1 MTPRTIRRRLWCR
14 LCRATIPIL
23 AIAMSI
29 GSLFARDAIADNRG
43 IVRLSDGQEAF
54 RYGKSYALLVGVSDY
69 DRRSGWNDLGAIPG
83 ELDRVETALKSA
95 GFHKIVRVK
104 NPNDDQLHA
113 AFEGFKDDYGF
124 EENNRLLFFFSGHGY
139 TDKDGAGYLVPAD
152 APNPRKDRQ
161 GFLKKAL
168 SMSRIMS
175 WAREIKARHALFLF
189 DSCFSGS
196 VFRERSLPKTPP
208 HITRLTKRRVRQ
220 FITAGSANEPV
231 PAESTFAPAFSD
243 AIAHGEGDLN
253 GDGYVTGMELGVHL
267 EAEVSRYTQQTPQFG
282 KIDEY
287 KLAQGDFVFVLASRG
302 GVGAVVERGKPP
314 VVQRN
319 ESPASGNTT
328 LDLEFWN
335 GIKQSQ
341 DPDLY
346 RAYLKQFPNG
356 TFAAIARKRIEKFT
370 ARETQ
375 TAAERVG
382 VRDSGL
388 TQTYESS
395 RVGVRPEGLTPTYQ
409 PPVGWGEP
417 PRGEP
422 QQGPQQ
428 RPQRAPQQMS
438 QRAPQQTP
446 RHPPQPAPARLVV
459 RSNVAGDTVTING
472 QEVGPT
478 GPDAHVLAPGE
489 YKIRVEKPGFEP
501 FEKTIQLAAGDRE
514 TVRARLV
521 SAPRLRS
528 GTEVGV
534 RPPSVPPP
542 RSETGVEARLP
553 SGVEARLPSAPR
565 LRSGTGVEAYA
576 NWRVLR
582 KIKAHSGGICV
593 DDCLAFSPDGRRL
606 LTGSYDD
613 TLKLWDVASGKAIRT
628 FRGHSYDVKAVAFSP
643 DGRRALSGSKD
654 NTLKLW
660 NLATGKTIRTFQG
673 HSSYIVS
680 VAFSPDGGWALSGSS
695 DNTLKLWD
703 VASGQAL
710 RTFEGHTNWVRSV
723 VFSPDG
729 GWALSGSKDN
739 TVKLWDVA
747 SGQALRTFRGHSGD
761 VTSVA
766 FSPDGRRALSGS
778 YDDTVKLWDVASG
791 NPIRTFRGHSDNVLS
806 VAFSPDGRVALSG
819 SGDKTVKIW
828 DLASGARNNA
838 PIRTLTGHEDRVYS
852 VAFSPDGRRAA
863 SGDYGGVVILWG
875 AE

>member
-1 MTPRTIRRRLWCR
+1 MTPRTIRRRLSCR

-29 GSLFARDAIADNRG
+29 GSLLARDAIADNRG
-43 IVRLSDGQEAF
+43 VVRLSDGQEAF

-69 DRRSGWNDLGAIPG
+69 DRRSGWNDLNAIPG

-95 GFHKIVRVK
+95 GFHEIVRVK

-124 EENNRLLFFFSGHGY
+124 EENNRLLFFFSGHGH
-139 TDKDGAGYLVPAD
+139 TDRDGAGYLVPAD

-168 SMSRIMS
+168 AMSQILA
-175 WAREIKARHALFLF
+175 WAKQIKARHALFLF

-231 PAESTFAPAFSD
+231 PAESTFAPVFSD
-243 AIAHGEGDLN
+243 AIAHGKGDLN

-287 KLAQGDFVFVLASRG
+287 KLAQGDFVFVLGSRG

-335 GIKQSQ
+335 GIKESQ

-346 RAYLKQFPNG
+346 RAYLEQFPNG

-370 ARETQ
+370 ARKTQ

-409 PPVGWGEP
+409 PPGWGEP
-417 PRGEP
+417 PGGEP

-459 RSNVAGDTVTING
+459 RSNVAGDTVTIDG
-472 QEVGPT
+472 QMVGPT
-478 GPDAHVLAPGE
+478 GPDAHELAPGE
-489 YKIRVEKPGFEP
+489 YKIRVEKPGFQP
-501 FEKTIQLAAGDRE
+501 FETTIQLTAGDRE

-534 RPPSVPPP
+534 RPPSAPPP
-542 RSETGVEARLP
+542 RSGTGVEARLP
-553 SGVEARLPSAPR
+553 S
-565 LRSGTGVEAYA
+565 GVEAYA

-582 KIKAHSGGICV
+582 KIKAHPGGFEGAICWN
-593 DDCLAFSPDGRRL
+593 DCIRFSPDGRLL
-606 LTGSYDD
+606 LTGSWDD

-643 DGRRALSGSKD
+643 DGGWALSGSSDNTLKLWNLATGKTIRTFRGHSSSVYAVAFSPDGRRALSGSLD
-654 NTLKLW
+654 DTLKLW

-673 HSSYIVS
+673 HSDDVNT
-680 VAFSPDGGWALSGSS
+680 VAFSPSGRAALSGSW
-695 DNTLKLWD
+695 DNTL
-703 VASGQAL
+703 
-710 RTFEGHTNWVRSV
+710 
-723 VFSPDG
+723 
-729 GWALSGSKDN
+729 
-739 TVKLWDVA
+739 KLWDVA
-747 SGQALRTFRGHSGD
+747 SGQALRTFRGHSGW
-761 VTSVA
+761 VRSVA

-778 YDDTVKLWDVASG
+778 DDNTVKLWDVASG
-791 NPIRTFRGHSDNVLS
+791 SVLRTFRGHSGEVTS
-806 VAFSPDGRVALSG
+806 VAFSPDGRAALSG
-819 SGDKTVKIW
+819 SDDNTVKLW
-828 DLASGARNNA
+828 DVASGSSNNR
-838 PIRTLTGHEDRVYS
+838 PIRTLTGHKNDVHS

-863 SGDYGGVVILWG
+863 SGDYDGVVILWG